1 MPMPYEFRHTD
12 HEVAL
17 PAVWS
22 LYTKLSPLPYNMPGT
37 KSSVTG
43 LFGCSLTVLSRVEN
57 RLPKNI
63 VNPVP
68 VRDESFVLSNRS

>member
-1 MPMPYEFRHTD
+1 MPYEFRHTD

-43 LFGCSLTVLSRVEN
+43 PFGCLSKLFVVGVRN
-57 RLPKNI
+57 RRLIKNSD
-63 VNPVP
+63 PGA
-68 VRDESFVLSNRS
+68 R